1 MKEGTHKP
9 RLDAHASQDKPR
21 DCVAASLLCQSA
33 GNPQSEAAISKQSL
47 GSSNCIKAWFLGLA
61 PLQWTRFSS

>member
-9 RLDAHASQDKPR
+9 RLDVDASQDKPKA
-21 DCVAASLLCQSA
+21 CVAASLLCQSA

-47 GSSNCIKAWFLGLA
+47 GSSSCIKAWFFGWA
-61 PLQWTRFSS
+61 PLQWTRFSN